1 MEAAET
7 WHHDK
12 LDGISW
18 IISGDKQV
26 DEDTKALVSMRD
38 SGAQHLQV
46 AKSILACESG
56 LSGAINAKLK
66 NLLAKLSYVSTD
78 MEDRL
83 GVFFQNWD
91 FHVRKKRSNKN
102 QKITEGCVFSFL
114 DHSVSATLLSL
125 SRCVYIGGD
134 AFQHSNGFVF
144 DDVLG
149 SDHQQ
154 GKAWRPSG
162 GFKKGLQLYVQK
174 TWRFS

>member
-83 GVFFQNWD
+83 GVFFSKLGLP
-91 FHVRKKRSNKN
+91 RKKKEVE
-102 QKITEGCVFSFL
+102 QKSKDHRRVCLQFSGPFSFRNI
-114 DHSVSATLLSL
+114 VVIESL
-125 SRCVYIGGD
+125 CVYRRRCVP
-134 AFQHSNGFVF
+134 A
-144 DDVLG
+144 
-149 SDHQQ
+149 QQ
-154 GKAWRPSG
+154 WFCLR
-162 GFKKGLQLYVQK
+162 
-174 TWRFS
+174 